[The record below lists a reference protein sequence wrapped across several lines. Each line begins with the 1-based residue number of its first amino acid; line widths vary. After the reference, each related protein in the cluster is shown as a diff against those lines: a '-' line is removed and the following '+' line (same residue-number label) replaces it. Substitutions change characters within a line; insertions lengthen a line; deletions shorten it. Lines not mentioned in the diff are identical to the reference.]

1 MDRAATLPC
10 PMMVVGVVMDAAPPN
25 QSEATSAAFMEAPAS
40 KGGVRL
46 FPWQA
51 RTAHRRQPHDEGEAA
66 ADCEDA
72 GVCWRQGEAKP
83 DRACSPEIVSPAMFH
98 KKRGTLRVW
107 EHRVPP
113 LLDYR
118 DATRAGWGAG
128 GSGPV
133 FTFINKQIKHP
144 RHQSSRR
151 SSASLAM
158 LACNDFWNE
167 QGAASIALL
176 LWLFHCGHQRN
187 ERGR

>member
-1 MDRAATLPC
+1 
-10 PMMVVGVVMDAAPPN
+10 MMVVGVVMDAAPPN

-72 GVCWRQGEAKP
+72 GVCWRRGEAKP

-98 KKRGTLRVW
+98 KKEEPCVFGSTGFLLYSITETRPERAGGLGD
-107 EHRVPP
+107 RVPSS
-113 LLDYR
+113 L
-118 DATRAGWGAG
+118 
-128 GSGPV
+128 
-133 FTFINKQIKHP
+133 FINKQIKHP

-187 ERGR
+187 ELGR